1 METRSQDEYTQ
12 AHAQFMPTGLAW
24 PRKRTSV
31 LMRLVRGLSAAAPR
45 VESLLNTIARELDSR
60 SASILLGD
68 WETFTG
74 LPDECTTAEA
84 TVFER
89 RAAVTSKLVST
100 GGASAAYFISIAA
113 AMERPGA
120 TVEEFAVRRFGSR
133 LGTRYYGIQ
142 WRHVWQMNIPG
153 NGYVPRRFSD
163 RFGGLF
169 THSSNGSLECR
180 VLKLKP
186 AHTTVIFNYEV

>member
-45 VESLLNTIARELDSR
+45 VESLLNTIARELDPR
-60 SASILLGD
+60 SASILLSD
-68 WETFTG
+68 WEAFTG

-100 GGASAAYFISIAA
+100 GGASAAYFISVAA
-113 AMERPGA
+113 AMGRPGA
-120 TVEEFAVRRFGSR
+120 TIEEFSVRRFGSR
-133 LGTRYYGIQ
+133 FGTRFYGIQ
-142 WRHVWQMNIPG
+142 WRNVWQMNVPG
-153 NGYVPRRFSD
+153 DGYIPRRFSD

-169 THSSNGSLECR
+169 VQSSNGALECR

-186 AHTTVIFNYEV
+186 AHTTVIFNYEG